1 MQIDINYDFISL
13 TENFIWATHYLS
25 LARQMEGNP
34 IPNIK
39 IISHYKQITKN
50 VNVIFIILI
59 IILMIEANLCP
70 QILF

>member
-1 MQIDINYDFISL
+1 
-13 TENFIWATHYLS
+13 
-25 LARQMEGNP
+25 MEGNP

-50 VNVIFIILI
+50 LNVIFIILI

-70 QILF
+70 QILFWFKI